1 MIDRRMSEGPCHKPL
16 ATLVRMQGADAAE
29 SPLPFLNMWNKEHNM
44 VTLTKKEQDAAT
56 QDGDDANN
64 IAEVIGVEEMALLYV
79 NMGGTDPR
87 PVALVAAA
95 TEAGRIKDGVWIDKE
110 ADALVG

>member
-1 MIDRRMSEGPCHKPL
+1 
-16 ATLVRMQGADAAE
+16 
-29 SPLPFLNMWNKEHNM
+29 M

-56 QDGDDANN
+56 QDGDDANDT
-64 IAEVIGVEEMALLYV
+64 AAVIEIEELALMYV
-79 NMGGTDPR
+79 NQGGTDPR